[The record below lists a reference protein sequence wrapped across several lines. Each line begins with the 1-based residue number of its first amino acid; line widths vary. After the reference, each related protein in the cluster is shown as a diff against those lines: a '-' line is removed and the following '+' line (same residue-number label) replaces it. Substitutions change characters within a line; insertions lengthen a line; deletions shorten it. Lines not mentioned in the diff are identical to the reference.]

1 MLETLN
7 FHFWICYIMCLLPRV
22 FNSFFCCCCVQVLDR
37 FFKVG
42 QEKSGMLNLVIAR
55 LCQLWSEPDGIALA
69 TRMVPTIVDA
79 CMFGTLHK
87 KTERWRN
94 FFFDCYYLF
103 SSFFFGGVFFQNY
116 KSLHTVCL
124 PYIFW
129 RKKSWTDLCFFLY
142 LSKRKEKKCW

>member
-1 MLETLN
+1 
-7 FHFWICYIMCLLPRV
+7 MCLLPRV
-22 FNSFFCCCCVQVLDR
+22 FNSFCCCCCVQVLDR

-87 KTERWRN
+87 KTER
-94 FFFDCYYLF
+94 
-103 SSFFFGGVFFQNY
+103 
-116 KSLHTVCL
+116 
-124 PYIFW
+124 
-129 RKKSWTDLCFFLY
+129 
-142 LSKRKEKKCW
+142 